1 MHSALMDAMSRA
13 RIMEDTRY
21 IAEETAW
28 RIAGSDM
35 ERKAANYIAE
45 QLREAGASV
54 ELHEIDAYISF
65 PHSASIEVLS
75 PEARTIKAQAFAQA
89 ASTLPEGV
97 EAEIVHV
104 GPGGLDD
111 YRGLD
116 VEGRITLSELSYA
129 PPRPEKV
136 RIAQAKGSVGQ
147 VMMNWGLPEHGTI
160 PMGTCKPVWGNPTPE
175 NVASMPKIPAVGISL
190 ADGLWLAEQAK
201 KGPVRIRIHC
211 NTENRWGKII
221 IPVARIEGAVEPE
234 KFVLIAGHYDAW
246 ATGATD
252 NATGNAQMIETARIL
267 AANKDRLRRSIV
279 FAFWSG
285 HETGIMEGSSWFVD
299 HFWDELAENCVC
311 TFNVDS
317 TGMIGTSMHQ
327 ARSAPELADFL
338 AEMYKTVL
346 DADVNVIDLHRTGDQ
361 SFFGAGIPSLTQRT
375 QHAPELQKEWRG
387 ATLGWWYHSE
397 LDTMDKVDVELLMQ
411 TARLTLATVWDMATR
426 PALPLQHSR
435 LAAKIEKR
443 ITELKGADIGIDF
456 TGLAELAGKLAER
469 TRMLEAK
476 RDVIVAQG
484 DQAGVTTI
492 NALMMRLSRILT
504 PITSTVAGRWTQ
516 DTYGLSSLSTILPGL
531 FETSDL
537 LEAGPDSD
545 SYKLQWTETLRQR
558 NRARDGLTTA
568 IREIDAYLDA

>member
-1 MHSALMDAMSRA
+1 MHSALTNAMSRE
-13 RIMEDTRY
+13 RILEDTRY

-35 ERKAANYIAE
+35 ERKAADYIAR
-45 QLREAGASV
+45 QLRDAGASV

-65 PHSASIEVLS
+65 PHSASVEVLS
-75 PEARTIKAQAFAQA
+75 PEPRIIKAQAFAQA
-89 ASTLPEGV
+89 APTPPEGL

-104 GPGGLDD
+104 GAGGLDD

-136 RIAQAKGSVGQ
+136 RIAQARGSVGQ

-175 NVASMPKIPAVGISL
+175 NIARMPKIPAVGISL
-190 ADGLWLAEQAK
+190 ADGQWLAEQSK

-211 NTENRWGKII
+211 NTENRWGKIT

-234 KFVLIAGHYDAW
+234 KFVLVAGHYDAW
-246 ATGATD
+246 AQGATD
-252 NATGNAQMIETARIL
+252 NASGNAQMIETARIL

-299 HFWDELAENCVC
+299 HFWDDLAENCVC

-317 TGMIGTSMHQ
+317 TGMIGTSVHQ
-327 ARSAPELADFL
+327 ARSSPELAGFL
-338 AEMYKTVL
+338 ADIYKDVL
-346 DADVNVIDLHRTGDQ
+346 DADVDVIDLHRTGDQ

-397 LDTMDKVDVELLMQ
+397 LDTMDKVDIDLLMQ
-411 TARLTLATVWDMATR
+411 TARLTLATVWEVATR
-426 PALPLQHSR
+426 PALPLRHSR

-443 ITELKGADIGIDF
+443 VAELGSTDIGIDF
-456 TGLAELAGKLAER
+456 STLAELARQLTER
-469 TRMLEAK
+469 TRSLESR
-476 RDVIVAQG
+476 RDALVAQ
-484 DQAGVTTI
+484 DDRAGIEGI

-504 PITSTVAGRWTQ
+504 PIASTVAGRWTQ
-516 DTYGLSSLSTILPGL
+516 DTYGLSALSTILPGL
-531 FETSDL
+531 FETRDL
-537 LEAGPDSD
+537 VEAGPDSD
-545 SYKLQWTETLRQR
+545 AYKLQWTETLRQR
-558 NRARDGLTTA
+558 NRARDGLTVA
-568 IREIDAYLDA
+568 IREIDAYLGA